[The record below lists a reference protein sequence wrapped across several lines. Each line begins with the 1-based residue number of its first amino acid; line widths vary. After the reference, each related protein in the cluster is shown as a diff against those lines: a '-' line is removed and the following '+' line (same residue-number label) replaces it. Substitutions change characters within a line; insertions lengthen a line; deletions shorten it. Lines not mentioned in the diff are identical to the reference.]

1 MGGMYK
7 VIAHGAESDGS
18 LKELKFEFASR
29 KTAVDVRDQLVKAGY
44 EAVAEM
50 TKKLD

>member
-1 MGGMYK
+1 MTGTYK
-7 VIAHGAESDGS
+7 VTTDVADKDGNI
-18 LKELKFEFASR
+18 KELKFEFTSK
-29 KTAVDVRDQLVKAGY
+29 KTAIDVRDQLVKVGY